1 MSQVSSSVRPPTFF
15 SHRRL
20 FEQKVAELSKCS
32 DLNQVKQIQARLIKA
47 NLHQD
52 PFVAPKLI
60 SALSLCRQTPSFI
73 NVFNQVHEPN
83 VHLYNT
89 LIRAFT
95 YNSMPLQA
103 FSAFFH
109 MQRNGILP
117 DNFTYPFLLKAC
129 ADQFALRRIQM
140 IHTHILK
147 FGFYYDIFVPNALID
162 SYSKCGVDGLQE
174 AKKLF
179 DGMEDRD
186 TVSWNS
192 MIAGLV
198 KARELGEARLLFDEM
213 PERDTVTWNT
223 LLDGYAKAGDMNV
236 AFELFEK
243 MPERTIVSWSTM
255 IWGYCKVGEMDMAR
269 FLFDKIPVKN
279 LVPWTIIISGYAEK
293 GLGKEASSLYD
304 EMQAAKLKPDVATV
318 VSILTACGESGL
330 LTLGKRIHLY
340 IDGTKL
346 RYNTQVCNS
355 LLDMYSKCGVVNRAL
370 RVFHGIVEKDL
381 VSWNA
386 MLQGLAV
393 HGHCKEA
400 LQLFSRMKQEGFKPN
415 EITFVGV
422 LCACTH
428 AGLVKE
434 ARHYFSVMERDY
446 RVVPQIEHYGCM
458 IDLLGRGGY
467 LQEAFD
473 LMKRMPMKPNA
484 IILGTLLGACRVHN
498 ALELAEEVID
508 QLIEL
513 EISDAGNY
521 AVISNIYAA
530 AGRWDDVA
538 RVRRQMKGTGT
549 LKPSGSSLI
558 EVDNVLHQ
566 FTVEDRSHPDAYRI
580 YKMIDRLGE
589 HLRQAG
595 YVPKTDPLS
604 LPKRR
609 VSI

>member
-1 MSQVSSSVRPPTFF
+1 MSQVATSVRPPTFF

-20 FEQKVAELSKCS
+20 FEQKVADLGKCS

-47 NLHQD
+47 NLHRD

-60 SALSLCRQTPSFI
+60 SALSLCRQITSFV

-83 VHLYNT
+83 VLLYNT

-95 YNSMPLQA
+95 YNSLPLQA

-109 MQRNGILP
+109 MQRNGIHP
-117 DNFTYPFLLKAC
+117 DNFTFPFLLKAC
-129 ADQFALRRIQM
+129 TDEFGFRRIQM
-140 IHTHILK
+140 IHTQVIK

-162 SYSKCGVDGLQE
+162 SYSKWGIAGLKD

-179 DGMEDRD
+179 DGMEERD
-186 TVSWNS
+186 VVSWNS
-192 MIAGLV
+192 ILSGLV

-213 PERDTVTWNT
+213 PERDTVSWNT
-223 LLDGYAKAGDMNV
+223 LIDGYAKAGEMQV

-243 MPERTIVSWSTM
+243 MPQRTIVSWSTM
-255 IWGYCKVGEMDMAR
+255 IWGYCKVGDLDMAR
-269 FLFDKIPVKN
+269 FLFDKMPVKN

-293 GLGKEASSLYD
+293 GLGKEASTLYD
-304 EMQAAKLKPDVATV
+304 EMQEAKLKPDLATV

-330 LTLGKRIHLY
+330 LALGKRIHGY

-346 RYNTQVCNS
+346 RHNTQVCNS
-355 LLDMYSKCGVVNRAL
+355 LLDMYSKCGAVNRAL
-370 RVFHGIVEKDL
+370 RVFNGMVQRD
-381 VSWNA
+381 VVTWNA

-393 HGHCKEA
+393 HGHCEEA
-400 LQLFSRMKQEGFKPN
+400 LHLFSKMKQEGFKPN
-415 EITFVGV
+415 GITFVGV

-446 RVVPQIEHYGCM
+446 GVVPQIEHYGCM
-458 IDLLGRGGY
+458 IDLLGRGGF
-467 LQEAFD
+467 LKEAFD
-473 LMKRMPMKPNA
+473 LVKSMPMKPNA
-484 IILGTLLGACRVHN
+484 IILGTLLGACRMHN
-498 ALELAEEVID
+498 SLELAEDVID

-513 EISDAGNY
+513 EISDSGNY
-521 AVISNIYAA
+521 AAISNIYAA

-538 RVRRQMKGTGT
+538 RVRMQMKGEGAQ
-549 LKPSGSSLI
+549 KPSGSSLI

-566 FTVEDRSHPDAYRI
+566 FTVEDRSHPDSYRI
-580 YKMIDRLGE
+580 YRMIYRLGE
-589 HLRQAG
+589 HLRQVG
-595 YVPKTDPLS
+595 YVSKTGH
-604 LPKRR
+604 
-609 VSI
+609 